1 MKVWVD
7 RDKCIGAA
15 PCVAVAPNVFEL
27 DGEGKA
33 VVLDSAKNGGE
44 GDRFLIKAEAADEA
58 TLKMGAESCPVQ
70 AIYLYD
76 DDDNQIFPPA

>member
-15 PCVAVAPNVFEL
+15 PCIAVAPNVFEL

-33 VVLDSAKNGGE
+33 VVKEDAKNGGE
-44 GDRFLIKAEAADEA
+44 GDKFMIKAEAADEA
-58 TLKMGAESCPVQ
+58 TLKMSAESCPVL

-76 DDDNQIFPPA
+76 DDGKQIFPPA